1 MKINPDDDG
10 EYTDAESA
18 TGSSTQRDEE
28 TQAEGEYTDS
38 DVSDENLTD
47 ADSLGT

>member
-1 MKINPDDDG
+1 MKISPDEDG

-18 TGSSTQRDEE
+18 PGAPAQPDDK

-38 DVSDENLTD
+38 DAPEENSSD
-47 ADSLGT
+47 A